1 MEQLKDLMSGIAV
14 VIDDKL
20 DIPGDG
26 DTEHGGNVDLITKIV
41 ERFEQEWNLPF
52 YKAKEMPKE
61 ETWPNLLRAASFILL
76 DWRLWPSGGR
86 ELERSGV
93 ETNIRLLKQA
103 KNHLVP
109 VFIFS
114 NENHEDIVDKL
125 PTCIYDDS
133 LTERNFIF
141 VQAKSA
147 FLKDDSLNFEA
158 IDSWVEKNASVY
170 ALKAWEQAFHA
181 AKKDLF
187 GSMYAIN
194 PDWPK
199 VFWKSFYKDRVDPGS
214 SLANMINENL
224 RGRMRTRVFRVEV
237 LGIEPKPVP
246 KQDLR
251 KLIGAAS
258 FRAQEALPGD
268 EIRCGDLFK
277 VAENKFLV
285 NIRADCDCIP
295 RRGKVEAVKLYCVEG
310 KSLNDRRVG
319 KKYQNGHFEERAW
332 ESVAFSVYQQKTICF
347 DFRKFCVKE
356 YSELKDRRIGRLLH
370 PYVTRIQQRYT
381 SYLQR
386 QGLPRIPEAAVN
398 GDDAS

>member
-1 MEQLKDLMSGIAV
+1 MEQLKNLMSGIAV

-20 DIPGDG
+20 DIPRDG
-26 DTEHGGNVDLITKIV
+26 DTGHDGNVDLITKIV

-52 YKAKEMPKE
+52 YKAKEMPEE
-61 ETWPNLLRAASFILL
+61 ETWPNLLRAASFVLL
-76 DWRLWPSGGR
+76 DWRLWPSGGG
-86 ELERSGV
+86 ELERLGI
-93 ETNIRLLKQA
+93 ETNIRLLMQA

-114 NENHEDIVDKL
+114 NENREDIVDKL
-125 PTCIYDDS
+125 PTNVYDNS
-133 LTERNFIF
+133 LPARNFIF
-141 VQAKSA
+141 VQAKTA
-147 FLKDDSLNFEA
+147 FLNDDSLNFEA
-158 IDSWVEKNASVY
+158 INAWVEKNASVY
-170 ALKAWEQAFHA
+170 TLKAWEQVFHA

-214 SLANMINENL
+214 SLANMIFENL
-224 RGRMRTRVFRVEV
+224 RGRMRTSVFRKEV
-237 LGIEPKPVP
+237 LGVEPKPVP

-258 FRAQEALPGD
+258 FRAQEALPWD

-277 VAENKFLV
+277 VADNKFLV
-285 NIRADCDCIP
+285 NIRPDCDCIP
-295 RRGKVEAVKLYCVEG
+295 RKGKVGAVKLYCVEG
-310 KSLNDRRVG
+310 KNLNDIQVS
-319 KKYQNGHFEERAW
+319 KKYEQGHFHERVW
-332 ESVAFSVYQQKTICF
+332 ESVAFSVYQQKTIGF

-386 QGLPRIPEAAVN
+386 QGHPRIPEAAVN
-398 GDDAS
+398 GDDA